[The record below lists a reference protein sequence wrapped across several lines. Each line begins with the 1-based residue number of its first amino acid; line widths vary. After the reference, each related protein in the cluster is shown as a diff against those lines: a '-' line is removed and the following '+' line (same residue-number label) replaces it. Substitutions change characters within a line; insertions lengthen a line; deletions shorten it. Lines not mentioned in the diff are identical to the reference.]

1 MRCQDLITYSQ
12 QFQGTYC
19 SINVYIKIV
28 AVQNYEINQINVPNA
43 IRITA
48 LTPPLLS
55 CRSSSSS
62 YISIFSFI
70 FLVAYWKNAR
80 QLESSSV
87 IACWHSNSHFFS
99 SKYSNNI

>member
-12 QFQGTYC
+12 QFQGIYC
-19 SINVYIKIV
+19 SINVYIIIV
-28 AVQNYEINQINVPNA
+28 AVQVYEISQTNVPKA

-62 YISIFSFI
+62 YICIFSLI
-70 FLVAYWKNAR
+70 FSVA
-80 QLESSSV
+80 
-87 IACWHSNSHFFS
+87 
-99 SKYSNNI
+99 